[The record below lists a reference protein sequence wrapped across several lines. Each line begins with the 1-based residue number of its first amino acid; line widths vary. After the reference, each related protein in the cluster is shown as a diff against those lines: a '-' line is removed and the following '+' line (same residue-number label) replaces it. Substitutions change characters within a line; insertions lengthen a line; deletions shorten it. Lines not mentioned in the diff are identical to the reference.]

1 MNGCRPYNDPDLVH
15 LRVDGDTP
23 PFIVHLAILR
33 QSEALAAQ
41 RGRVHN
47 FGTAPALTVYLDG
60 IDEATAHVL
69 VHYLYTQRYEALE
82 PVPGAVSSYEQSC
95 ALATRVYFAGLRY
108 RLPGLVELAKGQ
120 IFLRGAR
127 LGVEELL
134 SAVRECA
141 FPLLPEGIEDDWF
154 EVYLEDR
161 VRDAARR
168 DAELVT
174 SAGFV
179 ASFEGNSRLL
189 QIVWRTVM
197 AAFKPC
203 APAGEGTAGREEMQ
217 GSGDEAA
224 HDRVDDGDYMSLTPV
239 LSAPDSVPAA
249 DDALRL
255 DTIEPTESLTTS
267 SEHGSYELGSHQL
280 DEPVG
285 IESPASSL
293 HTLEDVGTT
302 PHAQSD
308 AVVQVGDATV
318 VSDGLVRDDLEKA
331 GEVVPEPEVVSKKM
345 SKKEKKM
352 KELRERK
359 KKKLALL
366 PMGV

>member
-1 MNGCRPYNDPDLVH
+1 VH
-15 LRVDGDTP
+15 LRVDNIVP
-23 PFIVHLAILR
+23 PFIVHLAVLR

-41 RGRVHN
+41 CERIFNIR
-47 FGTAPALTVYLDG
+47 TAQTITLYLDDV
-60 IDEATAHVL
+60 DEATAHVL

-82 PVPGAVSSYEQSC
+82 SADGDDFSCAQPC
-95 ALATRVYFAGLRY
+95 ALATRVYFAGLKY
-108 RLPGLVELAKGQ
+108 SLPGLVDLAKKK
-120 IFLRGAR
+120 IVALGAWM
-127 LGVEELL
+127 GIEELL
-134 SAVRECA
+134 GAVRECK
-141 FPLLPEGIEDDWF
+141 FPLLPEEIEAEWF
-154 EVYLEDR
+154 EAYLEER
-161 VRDAARR
+161 IRIAVTRDT
-168 DAELVT
+168 ELVT

-203 APAGEGTAGREEMQ
+203 APAVEGTTGWEEVQ
-217 GSGDEAA
+217 DNDGEAA
-224 HDRVDDGDYMSLTPV
+224 HDRGDDGGYMPLTPV

-249 DDALRL
+249 GDALRL
-255 DTIEPTESLTTS
+255 DTIEPTDSLTAS
-267 SEHGSYELGSHQL
+267 SEHGSDGLGSHQL

-293 HTLEDVGTT
+293 HTLEEGGMT

-308 AVVQVGDATV
+308 SVVQVGDATV
-318 VSDGLVRDDLEKA
+318 VSDDLARDDLEKA
-331 GEVVPEPEVVSKKM
+331 GESVPEPEVVSKKM

-352 KELRERK
+352 KELREKK

>member
-1 MNGCRPYNDPDLVH
+1 LDD
-15 LRVDGDTP
+15 DTP

-41 RGRVHN
+41 FGRAYS
-47 FGTAPALTVYLDG
+47 FGTVTARNGYLDG

-69 VHYLYTQRYEALE
+69 VHYLYTHRYEALE
-82 PVPGAVSSYEQSC
+82 PVSGTVNSYEQSC
-95 ALATRVYFAGLRY
+95 ALATRVYFAGLKY
-108 RLPGLVELAKGQ
+108 VLPGLVQLAKEQ
-120 IFLRGAR
+120 IFNLGAR
-127 LGVEELL
+127 LGIEELL
-134 SAVRECA
+134 GAVRECA
-141 FPLLPEGIEDDWF
+141 FPLLLGGIEDEWF
-154 EVYLEDR
+154 ELYLEDR
-161 VRDAARR
+161 VRDAARK
-168 DAELVT
+168 DAELIT

-203 APAGEGTAGREEMQ
+203 APAGEGTAGREEEQ
-217 GSGDEAA
+217 GSEGEAA
-224 HDRVDDGDYMSLTPV
+224 HDRVDDGDYTSLTPV

-255 DTIEPTESLTTS
+255 DTIEPTESLTAS

-293 HTLEDVGTT
+293 HTLEDGGTT

-331 GEVVPEPEVVSKKM
+331 EELVPEPEVVSKKM

-352 KELRERK
+352 KELREKK